1 MGIAVLS
8 DWWETWLNKTDERAF
23 NEAVRNLGNIA
34 DIAMGGPE
42 GLDHASCAPAV
53 KYMAEVGIGAAA
65 RGCSR
70 DGWRT
75 EVAKTLDPDDAERQL
90 AEAEECMRHSGLW
103 PWR

>member
-1 MGIAVLS
+1 MAGQADIDA
-8 DWWETWLNKTDERAF
+8 RAF

-42 GLDHASCAPAV
+42 GLDHASCSPKV
-53 KYMAEVGIGAAA
+53 KYFAEVGMGAAA

-75 EVAKTLDPDDAERQL
+75 EIAKTLDASDADRQL
-90 AEAEECMRHSGLW
+90 EEAEECMRHSGLW
-103 PWR
+103 PWD